1 MIRISHK
8 SLLGGW
14 VVLMGI
20 GLAFLGPLG
29 AWRMDLD
36 SSVKALRIELAKP
49 VDGPDVV
56 ERLANDLKTLREFGQ
71 GRMTPIP
78 EQSDVA
84 GLMSILSDT
93 LTDLGLEKRD
103 ITVRPP
109 KSYGDPPEA
118 SSLPVT
124 LVLHGSFVNVCR
136 AVERVESMPRL
147 VRVERLRA
155 VADERQTGTPSREGL
170 VRSDLSIEA
179 FYGALSNESRRSGDG
194 RTP

>member
-1 MIRISHK
+1 MIKVTYK

-14 VVLMGI
+14 IVVVGI
-20 GLAFLGPLG
+20 GLAFLGPL
-29 AWRMDLD
+29 AARCMDLN
-36 SSVKALRIELAKP
+36 SSVKTLRAELAKP
-49 VDGPDVV
+49 VDGPEVV
-56 ERLANDLKTLREFGQ
+56 ERLANDLKMLREFGQ

-84 GLMSILSDT
+84 GLMSMLSEM

-103 ITVRPP
+103 ITMRSP

-124 LVLHGSFVNVCR
+124 VVLHGSFVDVCR

-147 VRVERLRA
+147 VRVERFRA
-155 VADERQTGTPSREGL
+155 VADEKQMGTPSRDGL

-179 FYGALSNESRRSGDG
+179 FYGAASARPRQGEDG